1 MNTTTAKSLTQ
12 QMPPLE
18 LKVPLPNAPTPP
30 VVSKS
35 ILTGAAEDASR
46 IMFEVL
52 GMEFD
57 QEMID
62 RFMKTRNGKKMEA
75 CMARMFAHISEELI
89 ARLDKVADK

>member
-1 MNTTTAKSLTQ
+1 MTHPIQKPTIQ
-12 QMPPLE
+12 PLE
-18 LKVPLPNAPTPP
+18 LKNPLPPQQSGP
-30 VVSKS
+30 VMSKS
-35 ILTGAAEDASR
+35 VLTGAAEDASR
-46 IMFEVL
+46 IMFEML

-57 QEMID
+57 QDMID